1 MTLRPNYIADVP
13 EETVKVAKAAFRKGN
28 RYMQMRDELGTLFE
42 DEQFADLFPNVGQR
56 AESPW
61 RLALVTVMQFAEN
74 MTDRQAVDGVQG
86 RIDWKYALS
95 LELTDEGFDFSVL
108 SEFRSRLLAN
118 GAEARLF
125 ERMLSSFQA
134 RGLLKA
140 RGKQRTDSTHI
151 LANVRELNRI
161 EFVGETLRM
170 ALNELAVVAPSWLK
184 GVVPVDWFDRYSR
197 PFNEYRLP
205 HKEAERLELGEQ
217 IGRDGIYLLTQVYT
231 LTTPSEVRQLEQV
244 ELLRRIW
251 VLQFYTDENDQIRWR
266 GSGNVPPGEHIL
278 TSPYDAD
285 ARLSKKRGSQWVGYK
300 VHLTESCDD
309 DRPHLITHVET
320 TLATEADSEVV
331 ERIHG
336 ALDTQ
341 KCLPAE
347 HLVDSGYGSGAAFV
361 TSQEK
366 YAVDLFGPS
375 RPDMSWQAQTDG
387 AFDISHFQI
396 DFDQRLVTCPQGRLS
411 THWYERTDSRG
422 KPAILVKFPD
432 KVCRACPVRER
443 CTTSQ
448 KGRQVGFIPEP
459 AFSALQSARQREQT
473 DTFKQAY
480 RRRSGIEGTISQA
493 MGVLGMR
500 RTRYCGLG
508 KVHLQHLMTA
518 AALNLMRVLDWLSGK
533 QRATTRTSPFARL
546 AMA

>member
-74 MTDRQAVDGVQG
+74 MTDRQAADGVQG

-184 GVVPVDWFDRYSR
+184 
-197 PFNEYRLP
+197 
-205 HKEAERLELGEQ
+205 
-217 IGRDGIYLLTQVYT
+217 
-231 LTTPSEVRQLEQV
+231 
-244 ELLRRIW
+244 
-251 VLQFYTDENDQIRWR
+251 
-266 GSGNVPPGEHIL
+266 
-278 TSPYDAD
+278 
-285 ARLSKKRGSQWVGYK
+285 
-300 VHLTESCDD
+300 
-309 DRPHLITHVET
+309 
-320 TLATEADSEVV
+320 
-331 ERIHG
+331 
-336 ALDTQ
+336 
-341 KCLPAE
+341 
-347 HLVDSGYGSGAAFV
+347 
-361 TSQEK
+361 
-366 YAVDLFGPS
+366 
-375 RPDMSWQAQTDG
+375 
-387 AFDISHFQI
+387 
-396 DFDQRLVTCPQGRLS
+396 
-411 THWYERTDSRG
+411 
-422 KPAILVKFPD
+422 
-432 KVCRACPVRER
+432 
-443 CTTSQ
+443 
-448 KGRQVGFIPEP
+448 
-459 AFSALQSARQREQT
+459 
-473 DTFKQAY
+473 
-480 RRRSGIEGTISQA
+480 
-493 MGVLGMR
+493 
-500 RTRYCGLG
+500 
-508 KVHLQHLMTA
+508 
-518 AALNLMRVLDWLSGK
+518 
-533 QRATTRTSPFARL
+533 
-546 AMA
+546 